1 MEKGALKKK
10 RLNERHG
17 GGHAHSCKKYI
28 FVQKCRMPKNSGSG
42 FLSGLVSPI
51 FSPDAVLDIR
61 ADGGG
66 QDGGNG
72 KVLIISDMHMGDGGY
87 GDDLANNGD
96 ILCAMLRQ
104 KYLAENW
111 RLVLNGDIE
120 DAQRYTFSKIYTYW
134 KELYNIFSCFAEK
147 KMLYKTIGNHDEA
160 LIFEKDYPFQLF
172 NAIRIE
178 TGYNPIYVYH
188 GHQLSPVYTRF
199 NRVLGLGIRYLL
211 RPFGIPTMNTGRSPR
226 RRFFI
231 EKEAYKFSIQND
243 CISIIAHT
251 HRPLFES
258 LGRYEYIKY
267 EIETHCR
274 NYPKAEGGEKEKLH
288 NEVTALRSELLKL
301 RKSERRDVLF
311 NSLYGNE
318 LPVPCLFNS
327 GCAIR
332 KKGINAI
339 ELDAQTISLVYW
351 FAEGRSRKFVK
362 RGGYAIEELTGT
374 PYRRAVLNTDS
385 LEYISSRI
393 ALLKEPVV

>member
-1 MEKGALKKK
+1 MLKT
-10 RLNERHG
+10 
-17 GGHAHSCKKYI
+17 
-28 FVQKCRMPKNSGSG
+28 SGSR
-42 FLSGLVSPI
+42 FLSGLVSPK
-51 FSPDAVLDIR
+51 FSPDAVLDVR
-61 ADGGG
+61 TNGCGPDGG
-66 QDGGNG
+66 DG

-87 GDDLANNGD
+87 GDDLTNNGD

-111 RLVLNGDIE
+111 TLILNGDIE
-120 DAQRYTFSKIYTYW
+120 DAQRYTYQKIYMYW
-134 KELYNIFSCFAEK
+134 KELYKIFSCFAEK
-147 KMLYKTIGNHDEA
+147 KMLYKTIGNHDET
-160 LIFEKDYPFQLF
+160 LIFEKNYPYQLF

-188 GHQLSPVYTRF
+188 GHQLSPIYTRF
-199 NRVLGLGIRYLL
+199 NHVLGLGIRYLL
-211 RPFGIPTMNTGRSPR
+211 RPFGIPTMNTDRSPR

-231 EKEAYKFSIQND
+231 EKEAYNFSIQND

-267 EIETHCR
+267 EIENHCR
-274 NYPKAEGGEKEKLH
+274 NYPRAEGGEREKLRA
-288 NEVTALRSELLKL
+288 EVTALRSELLKL
-301 RKSERRDVLF
+301 RRSERRDVLF

-332 KKGINAI
+332 RKGINAI
-339 ELDAQTISLVYW
+339 ELDANTISLVYW

-362 RGGYAIEELTGT
+362 RGGYAIEELPGT
-374 PYRRAVLNTDS
+374 PCRRAVLNSDS
-385 LEYISSRI
+385 LAYISSRI
-393 ALLKEPVV
+393 ALLKEPVAVV